1 MKFDSER
8 NKRRTAVALAAALA
22 LCACGPDRRAENIVR
37 AQAVLEQA
45 GSTLFEDAS
54 TADYG
59 AVRHNLSG
67 LECVAPRDGDFALD
81 LAPPTAANP
90 GVFCDT
96 VVGGVATRLGA
107 VYFGASVTLDT
118 AFAQALADIAG
129 QAPHEDWS
137 GEPSSFDKAPPQG
150 APHFRIAR
158 YSITIDGQPT
168 YMRVA
173 MSEARGWFMHQL
185 VQGPI
190 ADAEAIEAGA
200 GEGWR
205 RALIGFAKAP
215 N

>member
-1 MKFDSER
+1 MNINSAW
-8 NKRRTAVALAAALA
+8 NKSPVTAALLAALA
-22 LCACGPDRRAENIVR
+22 LCACGPNPRAENSAR
-37 AQAVLEQA
+37 ARIVLEEA

-54 TADYG
+54 TADY
-59 AVRHNLSG
+59 AAIRHNLSG
-67 LECVAPRDGDFALD
+67 LECVAPRTGDFALD
-81 LAPPTAANP
+81 LAPQTAANP

-107 VYFGASVTLDT
+107 VYFGASVPLDT

-137 GEPSSFDKAPPQG
+137 GEPSTFDKAPPQG

-190 ADAEAIEAGA
+190 TEAQAIEAAA
-200 GEGWR
+200 GEDWR
-205 RALIGFAKAP
+205 RALIGFAKGP
-215 N
+215 D